1 MTFCKLKIVDT
12 NPDDTVLILR
22 ADGHATGFTEV
33 CAAISSLVCM
43 LRGYLHNDPEVR
55 VSREVVREGDVN
67 IIAAGGSPFVRLCS
81 SMIFTTS
88 SCSICTCFISSCDI
102 SKNAFASCG

>member
-43 LRGYLHNDPEVR
+43 LHGYLHNDPEVR

-67 IIAAGGSPFVRLCS
+67 IIAAGGREFRAVCRALLIGLMQIEQEFPDCLK
-81 SMIFTTS
+81 
-88 SCSICTCFISSCDI
+88 ISEE
-102 SKNAFASCG
+102 F